1 MMVFLNIALAFAVLG
16 VVLALGF
23 GVYSLLRGG
32 QFGRDWSNR
41 LMRLRVLFQAIAVV
55 IILFAFWLSS
65 GSGA

>member
-23 GVYSLLRGG
+23 GVFSLVRGG

-41 LMRLRVLFQAIAVV
+41 LMRLRVLFQAVAVV
-55 IILFAFWLSS
+55 IILLGFWLSS
-65 GSGA
+65 GAGA